1 MTVNDGH
8 MTNLQPEITV
18 IHDIFLKKLSSARI
32 GKIFARWHYS

>member
-18 IHDIFLKKLSSARI
+18 IHDIFCKKIEQRAYR
-32 GKIFARWHYS
+32 